1 LSVDSALD
9 TFERTAVAAL
19 LEGDHPVLEHLR
31 SQMAEATVRDRE
43 QGEFGRFTDLWVDA
57 EPIDVDDR
65 FAIDDVYGRVIGVDD
80 EVALLLHVV
89 RGRLKTLE
97 AFVPRPIW
105 PERPELVE
113 TWYVAPDSEDAGQL
127 HRIPGRSLDFA
138 LRGLTVPRDED

>member
-1 LSVDSALD
+1 MDSALD

-19 LEGDHPVLEHLR
+19 LEGEHPVLEQLR

-65 FAIDDVYGRVIGVDD
+65 FGIDDVYGRVVGVDD

-97 AFVPRPIW
+97 ALVPRPIW
-105 PERPELVE
+105 PERPQLVE
-113 TWYVAPDSEDAGQL
+113 TWHVAPDSEDAGQL
-127 HRIPGRSLDFA
+127 HRISGRSLDFA
-138 LRGLTVPRDED
+138 LRGLTAPRDED